1 MSQYSIFVFGQR
13 PSGTDVLLNRWTAH
27 LDKYLLAAGASD
39 VQMWRYPIETPF
51 AHKAFTDNQ
60 LAAFHEM
67 SYHITPSA
75 GVDPE
80 GFRDLLEEVARIYPK
95 GADIYYCPAVCIG
108 MKPFVTISEPQLDE
122 VRLWEGT
129 TSGSTEP
136 DHWDLIDGDEDTLE
150 SDKSS

>member
-1 MSQYSIFVFGQR
+1 MFLCLDKQ
-13 PSGTDVLLNRWTAH
+13 PSKTDKWLNRWTAH

-67 SYHITPSA
+67 SYHITPTA

-80 GFRDLLEEVARIYPK
+80 GFRDLLGEVSRIYPK
-95 GADIYYCPAVCIG
+95 GADIYYCPAVCVG
-108 MKPFVTISEPQLDE
+108 MKPLVAEAEPQLEE
-122 VRLWEGT
+122 VRSCREGT
-129 TSGSTEP
+129 TSGLTES
-136 DHWDLIDGDEDTLE
+136 DNWDVIDGDDETLE
-150 SDKSS
+150 TE

>member
-1 MSQYSIFVFGQR
+1 MLGQR
-13 PSGTDVLLNRWTAH
+13 SNGTDELLNRWTAH
-27 LDKYLLAAGASD
+27 LDKYLLAAGALD
-39 VQMWRYPIETPF
+39 VRMWRYPIETPF

-67 SYHITPSA
+67 SYNITPSA

-80 GFRDLLEEVARIYPK
+80 GFRNLLEEVARIYPK

-108 MKPFVTISEPQLDE
+108 MKPLVPSSEPQLED
-122 VRLWEGT
+122 VSSCREGT
-129 TSGSTEP
+129 TVGSTEP

-150 SDKSS
+150 SE

>member
-1 MSQYSIFVFGQR
+1 MLGQR
-13 PSGTDVLLNRWTAH
+13 PGEADISLNRWTAH
-27 LDKYLLAAGASD
+27 LDKYLLAAGASN

-67 SYHITPSA
+67 SYNITPSA
-75 GVDPE
+75 GVDAE

-108 MKPFVTISEPQLDE
+108 TKPLATNPEPQLE
-122 VRLWEGT
+122 EIRSCREGT
-129 TSGSTEP
+129 TIGSTEA
-136 DHWDLIDGDEDTLE
+136 DRWDLIDGDEDTLE
-150 SDKSS
+150 SE